1 MTTNPIPHSAVVVCN
16 GAVRTTSFDVAKAFE
31 KRHDNVIRDIE
42 QIISQVVD
50 ESHPLIF
57 EEMQIERKIGNG
69 AIRKSKGYS
78 MDKNAF
84 MLLVMGFTGK
94 MALQIK
100 IGFIKLFDS
109 MEAKLRE
116 LQTAPVQPELPLNA
130 PAGPFSP
137 LKYKGIE
144 VIPGGELR
152 MRLGITEGQ
161 LGFWLHRYNPMIEG
175 VDVFH
180 INGVT
185 DKLAFAMLK
194 SGFTVSPNI
203 ISVTL
208 YTRSGFVKAA
218 ARFKPD
224 LVQADLSRTMAAATE
239 KELPLP
245 RLAPGVSPDNFT
257 FRAGWFDHDSKTTFG
272 DTAIVRFCREL
283 LNMGYDPSGLLSE
296 FYAARTAAA
305 LGGRILDILYTITGD
320 VLENSSL
327 LAATSAR
334 MRIEKAE
341 MANVSFHADGTVAG

>member
-1 MTTNPIPHSAVVVCN
+1 MTSSKLTNAV
-16 GAVRTTSFDVAKAFE
+16 AVSDGKVTTTSLKIAEIFE
-31 KRHDNVIRDIE
+31 KDHDKVIRAIE
-42 QIISQVVD
+42 SLQVPDNFKFSNFGVL
-50 ESHPLIF
+50 EIPYKNGLGKTVL
-57 EEMQIERKIGNG
+57 RKAY
-69 AIRKSKGYS
+69 AITRDG
-78 MDKNAF
+78 F
-84 MLLVMGFTGK
+84 TILVMGFTGAK
-94 MALQIK
+94 AMQFK
-100 IGFIKLFDS
+100 IAYLEEFNR

-116 LQTAPVQPELPLNA
+116 LQAAPVQPELPLNA
-130 PAGPFSP
+130 PAEPFSP

-194 SGFTVSPNI
+194 CGFTVSPNI

-224 LVQADLSRTMAAATE
+224 LVQADFTRAMAAATE

-245 RLAPGVSPDNFT
+245 RLAPDVSPDNFT

-296 FYAARTAAA
+296 FYAAHTAAA
-305 LGGRILDILYTITGD
+305 MGGKILDILYTITGD

>member
-1 MTTNPIPHSAVVVCN
+1 
-16 GAVRTTSFDVAKAFE
+16 
-31 KRHDNVIRDIE
+31 
-42 QIISQVVD
+42 
-50 ESHPLIF
+50 
-57 EEMQIERKIGNG
+57 
-69 AIRKSKGYS
+69 
-78 MDKNAF
+78 
-84 MLLVMGFTGK
+84 
-94 MALQIK
+94 
-100 IGFIKLFDS
+100 

-116 LQTAPVQPELPLNA
+116 LQAAPVQPELPLNA
-130 PAGPFSP
+130 PAEPFSP

-208 YTRSGFVKAA
+208 YTRSGFAKAA

-224 LVQADLSRTMAAATE
+224 LIQADFTRAMEAATE
-239 KELPLP
+239 KVLPLP

-296 FYAARTAAA
+296 FYAAHTAAA
-305 LGGRILDILYTITGD
+305 MGGKILDILYTITGD

>member
-1 MTTNPIPHSAVVVCN
+1 MISNISNAVTVSN
-16 GAVRTTSFDVAKAFE
+16 GQVTTSSLKISEVFGKKHCDVLRAIESLQVPDGFR
-31 KRHDNVIRDIE
+31 KRNFALSEYSSQNGIGKTIKYPMYIITRDG
-42 QIISQVVD
+42 
-50 ESHPLIF
+50 F
-57 EEMQIERKIGNG
+57 T
-69 AIRKSKGYS
+69 
-78 MDKNAF
+78 
-84 MLLVMGFTGK
+84 LLVMGFTGAK
-94 MALQIK
+94 AMQFK
-100 IGFIKLFDS
+100 IAYLEEFNR

-116 LQTAPVQPELPLNA
+116 LQAAPVQPELPMNA
-130 PAGPFSP
+130 PAEPFSP

-224 LVQADLSRTMAAATE
+224 LVQADFTRAMAAATG

-245 RLAPGVSPDNFT
+245 RLAPDVSPDNFT

-296 FYAARTAAA
+296 FYAAHTAAA
-305 LGGRILDILYTITGD
+305 MGGKILDILYTITGD

-334 MRIEKAE
+334 MRIKKAE

>member
-1 MTTNPIPHSAVVVCN
+1 MNEISIFKFEESFTIRSVVKDSEPWFVAKDVCEVLGLTNPSEALKSLDSDEKSTLRNPEGRGGV
-16 GAVRTTSFDVAKAFE
+16 GAQCFNIINESGLYAL
-31 KRHDNVIRDIE
+31 VIR
-42 QIISQVVD
+42 SNK
-50 ESHPLIF
+50 PNA
-57 EEMQIERKIGNG
+57 RKFRKWITAEVLP
-69 AIRKSKGYS
+69 AIRK
-78 MDKNAF
+78 
-84 MLLVMGFTGK
+84 TGRY
-94 MALQIK
+94 A
-100 IGFIKLFDS
+100 
-109 MEAKLRE
+109 
-116 LQTAPVQPELPLNA
+116 APVQPELPMNA
-130 PAGPFSP
+130 PAEPFSP

-194 SGFTVSPNI
+194 CGFTVSPNI

-224 LVQADLSRTMAAATE
+224 LIQADFTRAMEAATE
-239 KELPLP
+239 KVLPLP
-245 RLAPGVSPDNFT
+245 RLAPDVSPDNFT

-296 FYAARTAAA
+296 FYAAHTAAA
-305 LGGRILDILYTITGD
+305 MGGKILDILYTITGD

-341 MANVSFHADGTVAG
+341 MANVSFHADGSIAG

>member
-1 MTTNPIPHSAVVVCN
+1 MLSISIFKFEESTPIRSLIKDGEPW
-16 GAVRTTSFDVAKAFE
+16 FVAKDICDVLGIQQPVRAVE
-31 KRHDNVIRDIE
+31 NLDSDEVSKTHVTDALNRQQETYIINESGLYALVIR
-42 QIISQVVD
+42 SNK
-50 ESHPLIF
+50 PNA
-57 EEMQIERKIGNG
+57 RKFRKWITAEVLP
-69 AIRKSKGYS
+69 AIRK
-78 MDKNAF
+78 
-84 MLLVMGFTGK
+84 TGRY
-94 MALQIK
+94 A
-100 IGFIKLFDS
+100 
-109 MEAKLRE
+109 
-116 LQTAPVQPELPLNA
+116 APVQPELPLNA
-130 PAGPFSP
+130 PAEPFSP

-152 MRLGITEGQ
+152 LRLGITEGQ

-224 LVQADLSRTMAAATE
+224 LVQADFTRAMAAATE

-245 RLAPGVSPDNFT
+245 RLAPDVSPDNFT
-257 FRAGWFDHDSKTTFG
+257 FRAGWFDHDSTFG

-283 LNMGYDPSGLLSE
+283 LNMGYDPSELLSE

-327 LAATSAR
+327 LAAMSAR